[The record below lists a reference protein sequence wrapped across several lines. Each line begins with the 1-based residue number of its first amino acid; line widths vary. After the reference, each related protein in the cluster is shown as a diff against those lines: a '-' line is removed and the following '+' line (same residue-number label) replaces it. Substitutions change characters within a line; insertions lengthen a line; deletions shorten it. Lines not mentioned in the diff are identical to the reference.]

1 MEARERL
8 VQRGLN
14 RRARE
19 KRREGLPRPDTEVRG
34 AEMPSG
40 AANNPMIL
48 PVHSK

>member
-1 MEARERL
+1 M
-8 VQRGLN
+8 QRGLN
-14 RRARE
+14 RRALE

-40 AANNPMIL
+40 AAVSLMIL